1 MTIVTL
7 SKYHRLRADTS
18 SNLIALHLPTHE
30 LNRLSETDN
39 SSDSQSDEVMPLG
52 MFAHPST
59 LSSSLFS
66 ENNQEP
72 GIY

>member
-7 SKYHRLRADTS
+7 SKYHRLGADTS
-18 SNLIALHLPTHE
+18 SNLTALHLPTHE
-30 LNRLSETDN
+30 LNRLPGTDS
-39 SSDSQSDEVMPLG
+39 SSDSQSNEAMPLG

-66 ENNQEP
+66 ENNREP